1 LNFRRPYR
9 AVPAGPT
16 RASTLV
22 GPGALQALPAD
33 GLTLGR
39 PRSWG
44 AIWRAAP
51 PPPIVV
57 DGLVAA

>member
-1 LNFRRPYR
+1 M
-9 AVPAGPT
+9 PAGPT

-22 GPGALQALPAD
+22 GAGALQALPAEA
-33 GLTLGR
+33 LLGR
-39 PRSWG
+39 LRSRG